1 MGVLLGLVDQVV
13 RLDGHFV
20 RVARLVLGH
29 HVVRVVRVLS
39 LLLLAF
45 LHGGWFLV
53 LLLLLMCGNIRLI
66 ADAKVMCR

>member
-45 LHGGWFLV
+45 LHGGCFWV
-53 LLLLLMCGNIRLI
+53 VLLLMCGNIRLI
-66 ADAKVMCR
+66 ADAMVMCR